1 MTVDGLEYTFNG
13 LGEYWLIKSTTLNVQ
28 VETVEVNR
36 NLMKMI
42 PYSKSQHAEP
52 FK

>member
-13 LGEYWLIKSTTLNVQ
+13 LGEYWLIKSSTLNVQ
-28 VETVEVNR
+28 VKIVEVNK
-36 NLMKMI
+36 NPMKLI
-42 PYSKSQHAEP
+42 SYSKSHHAEP